1 MLVGACGK
9 MRVYSANYC
18 GSDFT
23 KSYKRGLTRSNK
35 YKFNNHIFHYDT
47 RIHGAKAAVVN
58 DAAQSAQKHYSS
70 GKWTQE
76 YLATSQFITQSSYH
90 MINDDLVIPLISSS
104 CTYCHTVNSSQVSRQ
119 RHIQGKGVWGNAE
132 NE

>member
-1 MLVGACGK
+1 

-90 MINDDLVIPLISSS
+90 MINDDLVIPLI
-104 CTYCHTVNSSQVSRQ
+104 
-119 RHIQGKGVWGNAE
+119 RHWLAHHARIVTQSTRHK
-132 NE
+132 